1 MLVDV
6 MTFASYFSIAKKEI
20 NDLRGPH
27 LFIDQGRAFDT
38 GDSGHSAPLL
48 EDLEL
53 RSTYYRGKFQCSSI
67 LVTSAA

>member
-48 EDLEL
+48 EDLGPL
-53 RSTYYRGKFQCSSI
+53 IIGGNFN
-67 LVTSAA
+67 AAQF